1 MYTCSLRPGTWAT
14 KYDCAYLV
22 ITNLKKTFLILI
34 DFMSPHAGDKGTKVS
49 LSVLWKQ
56 TLKEGSF

>member
-1 MYTCSLRPGTWAT
+1 
-14 KYDCAYLV
+14 
-22 ITNLKKTFLILI
+22 
-34 DFMSPHAGDKGTKVS
+34 MSPHAGDKGTKVS